1 MLCGRTRALS
11 PERQHGSKIFEP
23 SAFEDARRVEKPDN
37 LHYDSL
43 ECSSFS
49 SSNGV
54 LDRYIDGEQQ
64 EKSPRK
70 SKIHVRNQSD
80 VANGAR
86 KPPLV
91 FQYSRPASPTKG
103 RKQKPKSQSFRETN
117 NKQLHFSS
125 RDWMENGFGN
135 ESPRKIAKHV
145 IERLSQSRSLP
156 QKGIREVVESDIP
169 ITVEDIYSGAL
180 GSPSGSSD
188 VLSQKKCALD
198 DEGSGRYH
206 FEQTSEFAGRDC
218 FVSDTPTFVNE
229 TQLQEGMDL
238 ELFHKF
244 KEAERRALLF
254 SEELEEGS
262 SLQDSGLRSLPA
274 VLQTVTGLNEER
286 VDMAYEVS
294 SILKDW
300 IADRASMKEELSLA
314 REELDTRIRRLEEEK
329 NDLQSALERELERR
343 SGEWSHK
350 VEKYQVE
357 EHRLR
362 ERVREL
368 AEQNVSLQREVSSF
382 GEREADVKSKVTHS
396 EQQLEGV
403 SKRMQEAKEENQNL
417 QQSLSELTEK
427 YKGLEGE
434 RECMRRNYEDKV
446 KECKDLHRSIT
457 RLQRTYSEQEKT
469 IEGLRGLCEEI
480 QDKSSKENVNNNVG
494 KLRME
499 QLRLTGLEHALRKE
513 VDSYRLEVDSLRRE
527 NINLL
532 HRLKDAGKEGGFST
546 FKVDQELW
554 NRTFCL
560 QNQGLSVLSESA
572 QLCNKLL
579 EYIKKNASFS
589 AKGAETR
596 GLSSQFVVECEVKV
610 QGFNRGIESIT
621 KSLSVVSSVLQE
633 KSHSVKID
641 SQRPILGIESTNLS
655 NEKSEVISFGHFFS
669 NQAHFLSTNII
680 LTITGYVA
688 IRAQSRNFIDN
699 SVEGKTLFQRVGS

>member
-1 MLCGRTRALS
+1 MLCARTRTVT
-11 PERQHGSKIFEP
+11 PERQHGSKFFEP
-23 SAFEDARRVEKPDN
+23 SAFEDARRIEKPDS

-49 SSNGV
+49 SSNVSNGV

-70 SKIHVRNQSD
+70 TKIHVRNHGD
-80 VANGAR
+80 VANGTR
-86 KPPLV
+86 KPPPV
-91 FQYSRPASPTKG
+91 FQYNYPASPTRG

-117 NKQLHFSS
+117 DKQLHFSS

-156 QKGIREVVESDIP
+156 QKGIREVETDIP
-169 ITVEDIYSGAL
+169 ITVEDIYSGTL
-180 GSPSGSSD
+180 SSPSGSSD
-188 VLSQKKCALD
+188 GLPQKNCALD
-198 DEGSGRYH
+198 EASDRYH

-229 TQLQEGMDL
+229 TQLKEGVDL

-244 KEAERRALLF
+244 KEAERRAMLF
-254 SEELEEGS
+254 SEELEQGT
-262 SLQDSGLRSLPA
+262 SLQDCGLSLPA
-274 VLQTVTGLNEER
+274 LLQTVTGLNEER

-314 REELDTRIRRLEEEK
+314 KEELDSRTRRLEKEK
-329 NDLQSALERELERR
+329 NDLQSALERELDRR
-343 SGEWSHK
+343 SGEWSLK

-382 GEREADVKSKVTHS
+382 GEREADVKNRVTHS
-396 EQQLEGV
+396 EQQLEGMTT
-403 SKRMQEAKEENQNL
+403 RMQEAKEENQNL
-417 QQSLSELTEK
+417 LQSLSELTEK
-427 YKGLEGE
+427 YKGLEE
-434 RECMRRNYEDKV
+434 EKECMRRNYEDKV
-446 KECKDLHRSIT
+446 RECKDLHRSIT
-457 RLQRTYSEQEKT
+457 RLQRNYSEQEKT

-513 VDSYRLEVDSLRRE
+513 VDSYRLEVDSLRHE

-532 HRLKDAGKEGGFST
+532 HRLKDTGKEGGFST

-554 NRTFCL
+554 NRICCL
-560 QNQGLSVLSESA
+560 QNQGLSILSESA

-579 EYIKKNASFS
+579 EHIKKNISWS
-589 AKGAETR
+589 AKSGTGADTR

-621 KSLSVVSSVLQE
+621 KSLSVVSSVLDE

-641 SQRPILGIESTNLS
+641 SQRPIMGIESCNL
-655 NEKSEVISFGHFFS
+655 NNQKSEVISFCLSVS
-669 NQAHFLSTNII
+669 NFKYS
-680 LTITGYVA
+680 
-688 IRAQSRNFIDN
+688 
-699 SVEGKTLFQRVGS
+699 K